1 MSGLML
7 NVLPSE
13 NKDLLIFI
21 IIEISIRLT
30 LFKLQA

>member
-1 MSGLML
+1 MI

-13 NKDLLIFI
+13 NKDLLLFI

-30 LFKLQA
+30 FFKLRA

>member
-1 MSGLML
+1 ML

-13 NKDLLIFI
+13 NKDLLLFI

-30 LFKLQA
+30 FFKLQA

>member
-1 MSGLML
+1 MRGLML

-13 NKDLLIFI
+13 NKDLLFI
-21 IIEISIRLT
+21 IIDISIRLP

>member
-1 MSGLML
+1 ML

-13 NKDLLIFI
+13 NKDLLLFI

-30 LFKLQA
+30 LLKLQA

>member
-1 MSGLML
+1 ML

-13 NKDLLIFI
+13 NKDFLLFI
-21 IIEISIRLT
+21 IIEIGIRLT

>member
-7 NVLPSE
+7 MLPFE
-13 NKDLLIFI
+13 NKDLLLFI

>member
-1 MSGLML
+1 ML

-13 NKDLLIFI
+13 NKDLLLFI
-21 IIEISIRLT
+21 IIEISTRLT

>member
-1 MSGLML
+1 ML

-13 NKDLLIFI
+13 NKDLLFI

-30 LFKLQA
+30 LFKLQV

>member
-1 MSGLML
+1 ML

-13 NKDLLIFI
+13 NKDLLLII

>member
-1 MSGLML
+1 ML

-13 NKDLLIFI
+13 NKDLLFI
-21 IIEISIRLT
+21 IIDISIRLT